1 MLQDFL
7 SSCANASSSS
17 PVTKA
22 QPGAATGFKSL
33 FASGVLTQKRLNQ
46 PAAIGGANDANAA
59 AESNEDLDAPVIEL
73 IQEAGKVSKIVVT
86 CTCCRRIE
94 LECEY

>member
-7 SSCANASSSS
+7 SSCASASSSS

-22 QPGAATGFKSL
+22 QPGAASGFKSL

-46 PAAIGGANDANAA
+46 PAAITGANGSN
-59 AESNEDLDAPVIEL
+59 ESNEATDLDAPVIEL
-73 IQEAGKVSKIVVT
+73 IREEGKVSKIVVT